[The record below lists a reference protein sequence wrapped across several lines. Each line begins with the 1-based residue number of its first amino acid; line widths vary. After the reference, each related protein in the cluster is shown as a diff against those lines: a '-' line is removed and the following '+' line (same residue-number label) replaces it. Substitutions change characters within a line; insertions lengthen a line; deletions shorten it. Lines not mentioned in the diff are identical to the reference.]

1 MQPPPKS
8 TTEAPVENY
17 DEDAPVEDEV
27 LEEDV
32 TTTTEAPKKNTLR
45 GGILR
50 PFRSNADLIEALKRR
65 RQMQN
70 GGSATHHTTT
80 TTTSAPTE
88 KNFKGNKRGSG
99 SNKINNAAVND
110 QAGSDS
116 QRKSTVNGRRFNPRA
131 KSRETTEQPA
141 PEAIAEETQPSRSKT
156 FGRGRRF

>member
-17 DEDAPVEDEV
+17 DEEAPIEDEV
-27 LEEDV
+27 IEEDA

-70 GGSATHHTTT
+70 GGTATHTTT
-80 TTTSAPTE
+80 TTTPAPTE
-88 KNFKGNKRGSG
+88 KNFKSNKRGSG
-99 SNKINNAAVND
+99 NNKISNGAVSD
-110 QAGSDS
+110 QAGSDT
-116 QRKSTVNGRRFNPRA
+116 QRKSTVNGRRFNPRG
-131 KSRETTEQPA
+131 KSRETTEQPVQ
-141 PEAIAEETQPSRSKT
+141 EAVAEETQPSRSRT

>member
-1 MQPPPKS
+1 M
-8 TTEAPVENY
+8 ENY

-32 TTTTEAPKKNTLR
+32 TTTEAPKKNTLR

-70 GGSATHHTTT
+70 GSSATHTTT
-80 TTTSAPTE
+80 TTTSSPTE
-88 KNFKGNKRGSG
+88 KNFKSNKRVSG
-99 SNKINNAAVND
+99 SNKINNGAVND

-116 QRKSTVNGRRFNPRA
+116 QRKSTVNSRRFNPRG
-131 KSRETTEQPA
+131 KSRETTEQPVQ
-141 PEAIAEETQPSRSKT
+141 EAVAEETQPSRSKT